1 MENEVPADPRA
12 DVGKIVL
19 HQRVSGKSAV
29 APRRISSLAN
39 PRMEDAKR
47 PNPFGR
53 GRMLRV

>member
-1 MENEVPADPRA
+1 MENKVPADQRA

-19 HQRVSGKSAV
+19 RQRASGKSAV

-47 PNPFGR
+47 SNPFGQ
-53 GRMLRV
+53 GMMLRV